1 MAPPRGAEAY
11 KRIEAASRSPLEL
24 VVMLYD
30 GAIRFVG
37 EARTA
42 HVRKDVGARGAAIS
56 RVLSIVSEL
65 QSTLNVAEG
74 GTIAEELDRLYTYVN
89 SRLLDVTLKQDEAAF
104 DDAERVLMTLREGWA
119 QLATTVPGGPKP

>member
-11 KRIEAASRSPLEL
+11 RRIEAESRSPMEL

-30 GAIRFVG
+30 GAIRFIG

-42 HVRKDVGARGAAIS
+42 HGKGDVAARGVAVGKA
-56 RVLSIVSEL
+56 LNIVAEL
-65 QSTLNVAEG
+65 QNTLNLAEG

-89 SRLLDVTLKQDEAAF
+89 IRLVDVTLKQDAAAF
-104 DDAERVLMTLREGWA
+104 DDAEKVLVTLREGWA
-119 QLATTVPGGPKP
+119 QIATTVPRP